1 MFDDNFHQLI
11 KKEHEYI
18 KKKKNS
24 YLYIYIY
31 IIMKWFYK

>member
-18 KKKKNS
+18 KKKKKNS
-24 YLYIYIY
+24 YLYIYI
-31 IIMKWFYK
+31 

>member
-18 KKKKNS
+18 KKKNS

-31 IIMKWFYK
+31 NYEVVL

>member
-18 KKKKNS
+18 KKKEKF
-24 YLYIYIY
+24 LFIYIY

>member
-18 KKKKNS
+18 KKKRKI
-24 YLYIYIY
+24 LIYIYIY
-31 IIMKWFYK
+31 NYEVVL

>member
-24 YLYIYIY
+24 YLYI
-31 IIMKWFYK
+31 IMKWFYK